1 VTLLAPFGLLL
12 VLGLVPGLAAFI
24 QGQRRAGRACSRLG
38 LRPPGPLQ
46 RVTATVA
53 LCLAAALLTLAASR
67 PVVREPQA
75 RYTRTDVEAI
85 FALDISRSML
95 AAASPAGPTRFDRAK
110 AAAKTIRAAIPDVPA
125 GVATFTDRALPNLF
139 PTSDEGV
146 FSATIDRSVGVDRPP
161 PVGSAL
167 TVTTF
172 DALAAL
178 RGYFTPGRRHRL
190 LVILSDGESRDFSA
204 SLLRATLGRAPG
216 IQTVLVRFG
225 SSNERVFGR
234 EGLPETDYRPASTA
248 ETIRQFVQTTKG
260 PVFDEGRLGQA
271 EAAVKEGVERGPRV
285 RIGMASTPTQ
295 LAPVFVLAAF
305 IPLGFLLWQRNLLQ
319 RPSRRAREKA
329 LLGRRSGAPDESG
342 SISESRNSPL
352 TRGVTVRRNTVTSQ
366 PK

>member
-1 VTLLAPFGLLL
+1 M
-12 VLGLVPGLAAFI
+12 
-24 QGQRRAGRACSRLG
+24 
-38 LRPPGPLQ
+38 
-46 RVTATVA
+46 
-53 LCLAAALLTLAASR
+53 
-67 PVVREPQA
+67 REPQA
-75 RYTRTDVEAI
+75 RYARTDAEAI

-95 AAASPAGPTRFDRAK
+95 AAASPAGPTRLDRAK

-125 GVATFTDRALPNLF
+125 GIATFTDRALPNLF

-161 PVGSAL
+161 PVGNAL

-204 SLLRATLGRAPG
+204 SLLQATLGRAPG
-216 IQTVLVRFG
+216 LRTVLVRLA
-225 SSNERVFGR
+225 SAKERVFGR
-234 EGLPETDYRPASTA
+234 EGLPEADYRPESTA
-248 ETIRQFVQTTKG
+248 ETIRRFVQATKG
-260 PVFDEGRLGQA
+260 RVFDGGRLRQA

-285 RIGMASTPTQ
+285 QIGMASTPTQ

-319 RPSRRAREKA
+319 RLPRRAGEKTLLAPPRRPRRE
-329 LLGRRSGAPDESG
+329 RVVSG
-342 SISESRNSPL
+342 SRNL
-352 TRGVTVRRNTVTSQ
+352 AQNT
-366 PK
+366 PE